1 MQAERSRRRIPL
13 GAPFM
18 IIDTA
23 TICSVFSF
31 FEKTICKSVLNIYEK
46 GMLTKIGTFVC
57 LERMVNNVTKPQ
69 AISVTMP
76 ANEELPKEKFDEL
89 ESFIDSMETNKGAL
103 IKILHKAQE
112 IFGYL
117 PRDVQ
122 LFTARKLGIPGAEV
136 YGVVSFYSYFTTKP
150 RGRHTISACLG
161 TACFVRGA
169 DKVIERLKEKLKIE
183 SNEITEDG
191 LFTLKDVR
199 CIGACGLAPV
209 VMVDG
214 RVFGRVKE
222 EDLDEI
228 INAYRSQEI
237 LK

>member
-1 MQAERSRRRIPL
+1 M
-13 GAPFM
+13 
-18 IIDTA
+18 
-23 TICSVFSF
+23 
-31 FEKTICKSVLNIYEK
+31 
-46 GMLTKIGTFVC
+46 
-57 LERMVNNVTKPQ
+57 TKPQ

-103 IKILHKAQE
+103 IKILHKAQD

-122 LFTARKLGIPGAEV
+122 LYVARKLGIPGAEV

-150 RGRHTISACLG
+150 RGKHTISACLG

-209 VMVDG
+209 VMVDD
-214 RVFGRVKE
+214 RVYGRVKE